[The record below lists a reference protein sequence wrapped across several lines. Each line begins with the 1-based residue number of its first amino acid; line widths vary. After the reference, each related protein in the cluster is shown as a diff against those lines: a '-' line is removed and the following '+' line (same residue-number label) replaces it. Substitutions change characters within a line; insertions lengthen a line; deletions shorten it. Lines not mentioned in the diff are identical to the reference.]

1 MPTPKRQTVTLPQ
14 ALVFAFAAGACSWA
28 FNSIETALGHTA
40 AADTQKD
47 ARDRELDKLTD
58 RVTELERA
66 IRGCHDSR

>member
-1 MPTPKRQTVTLPQ
+1 METKPTSVTLPQ
-14 ALVFAFAAGACSWA
+14 AFVLTIVIGACTWC
-28 FNSIETALGHTA
+28 FNSIQTALGHTA

-66 IRGCHDSR
+66 ATARCHDDR